1 MESISKVLSII
12 KIPLKVLLPAVWLFS
27 GILLFLN
34 DKMLNKL
41 HLYDWSQNNGFLLG
55 LSFIITTCLII
66 VYAFYYVVEK
76 VKGFINQKNE
86 NKKFLKALLSLND
99 KEKRILINLYKQDG
113 YTGNINY
120 ADPLIK
126 GLVSRSMIFMGN
138 NAFASVGWNGEVIT
152 KGTLQPFV
160 WRTFKWAEESI
171 DDEISK
177 LEKKNKKSKYNRK
190 IKEMREL
197 RELLRR

>member
-55 LSFIITTCLII
+55 LSFIITTCLIV
-66 VYAFYYVVEK
+66 VYTFYYVFEK
-76 VKGFINQKNE
+76 VKNFINQKKE
-86 NKKFLKALLSLND
+86 NKNFLKAILSLND
-99 KEKRILINLYKQDG
+99 KEKRILIYLYEQDG

-126 GLVSRSMIFMGN
+126 GLVARSMIFMGN

-160 WRTFKWAEESI
+160 WKTFKWAEESI

>member
-55 LSFIITTCLII
+55 LSFIITTCLIV
-66 VYAFYYVVEK
+66 VYTFYYVFEK
-76 VKGFINQKNE
+76 VKNFINQKNE
-86 NKKFLKALLSLND
+86 NKNFLKAILSLND
-99 KEKRILINLYKQDG
+99 KEKRILIYLYEQDG

-126 GLVSRSMIFMGN
+126 GLVARSMIFMGN

-160 WRTFKWAEESI
+160 WKTFKWAEESI